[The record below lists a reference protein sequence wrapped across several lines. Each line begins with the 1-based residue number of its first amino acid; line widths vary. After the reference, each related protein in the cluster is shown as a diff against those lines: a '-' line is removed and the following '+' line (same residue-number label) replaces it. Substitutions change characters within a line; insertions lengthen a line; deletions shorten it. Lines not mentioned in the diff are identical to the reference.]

1 MTNPGPRTEAATTWR
16 TAGAVHVL
24 AAHPELR
31 DVFPV
36 AVALDEWVRAGA

>member
-1 MTNPGPRTEAATTWR
+1 MSRPGPRTDTAATWR

-36 AVALDEWVRAGA
+36 AVAIDEWVRAGA